1 MNVFYVIS
9 NEQKDPGQET
19 AHFIRSYIEE
29 RGGKCCLRGEQG
41 ADASALDSSAA
52 EGCPDEKNSGYH
64 SLPSRMPPA
73 QYRYTDAK
81 QITQDTQC
89 VLVLGGDGTL
99 LHAARDLVERSIPLL
114 GVNMGTLGYLAEIER
129 KNIAEA
135 LDSLLA
141 DECSIEER
149 MMLSGTALHQ
159 NRKLMQDIALN
170 DIVITRSGRMRV
182 VDFNIY
188 VDGVFLSAYAADGI
202 IVSTP
207 TGSTGYSLSAG
218 GPIVAPSASMLL
230 LTAIAPHTLNSRPI
244 VLPGTAEVVIE
255 VGNRYVTDAESHAM
269 QNGADAQCIPCTLYG
284 MPPGEE
290 RGLQYAEATFDGDTS
305 VKLNVGDRVVIS
317 QAEQKTKL
325 VKIKNTSF
333 LEILREKMNK

>member
-19 AHFIRSYIEE
+19 ACFIRSYIEE
-29 RGGKCCLRGEQG
+29 RQGTCFLRGECR
-41 ADASALDSSAA
+41 ADSIVSVYPEA
-52 EGCPDEKNSGYH
+52 ECSRDEKDTAHFLVASE
-64 SLPSRMPPA
+64 SSSA

-81 QITQDTQC
+81 QIPRQTQC

-99 LHAARDLVERSIPLL
+99 LQAARDLVERSIPLL
-114 GVNMGTLGYLAEIER
+114 GINMGTLGYLAEIER
-129 KNIAEA
+129 KNISEA
-135 LDSLLA
+135 LDALLA
-141 DECSIEER
+141 DAFSIEER

-159 NRKLMQDIALN
+159 GRKLMQDIALN

-188 VDGVFLSAYAADGI
+188 VDGVFLCAYAADGI

-255 VGNRYVTDAESHAM
+255 VASGHITDAD
-269 QNGADAQCIPCTLYG
+269 G
-284 MPPGEE
+284 
-290 RGLQYAEATFDGDTS
+290 AEATFDGDTS

-317 QAEQKTKL
+317 KAEQKTKL
-325 VKIKNTSF
+325 VKMKNTSF
-333 LEILREKMNK
+333 LEILREKMNR